1 MGRQCEYKRSCLWAR
16 LLWHGPIVVGFSSA
30 GSVCDNVYLRLMALV
45 ETFVRVSHV
54 SLVVGGTLLK

>member
-1 MGRQCEYKRSCLWAR
+1 M
-16 LLWHGPIVVGFSSA
+16 VGFSSA